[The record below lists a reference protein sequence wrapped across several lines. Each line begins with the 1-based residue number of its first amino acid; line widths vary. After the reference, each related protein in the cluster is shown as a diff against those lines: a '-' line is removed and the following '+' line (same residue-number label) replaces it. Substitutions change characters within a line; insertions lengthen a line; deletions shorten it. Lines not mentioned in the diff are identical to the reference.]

1 MVSRKVPARLP
12 EGNSCKVFL
21 QRIPARHS
29 CKAFLQGIPA
39 RQSCKAIL
47 QGNPARAPRV
57 PSKVQARQSQQGI
70 VVFNCLPQNKKRKKQ
85 KKAQRKC
92 RSCLHIGSRK
102 VAKLF
107 QQSSNQTSNI
117 TTRHIKQ
124 SKKQYKKTNDVHPCS
139 GSLKDVPARGS
150 SNRAPRGC
158 SKVSPGSST
167 AMFQQGSSKI
177 PARFQQGSSE
187 VPAKFQQRFQ
197 QGSSKVPGLFRF
209 FGVCIFVSPLP
220 FQRLKPSRI
229 AVGS

>member
-29 CKAFLQGIPA
+29 CKAFLQGNPA

-47 QGNPARAPRV
+47 QGLLGFLQRFRQGSL
-57 PSKVQARQSQQGI
+57 SKESSFLTACHKI
-70 VVFNCLPQNKKRKKQ
+70 KKRKKQ

>member
-29 CKAFLQGIPA
+29 CKAFLQGNPA

-47 QGNPARAPRV
+47 QGLLGFLQRFRQGSL
-57 PSKVQARQSQQGI
+57 SKESSFLTACHKI
-70 VVFNCLPQNKKRKKQ
+70 KKRKKQ

-92 RSCLHIGSRK
+92 RSCLHIGSKK

-197 QGSSKVPGLFRF
+197 QGSRTVPVFR
-209 FGVCIFVSPLP
+209 GVHFRVTTSLP
-220 FQRLKPSRI
+220 EIETQQNRCWELNFL
-229 AVGS
+229 

>member
-29 CKAFLQGIPA
+29 CKAFLQGNPA

-47 QGNPARAPRV
+47 QGLLGFLQRFRQGFQHHSL
-57 PSKVQARQSQQGI
+57 SKESSFLTACHKI
-70 VVFNCLPQNKKRKKQ
+70 KKIKKQ

-167 AMFQQGSSKI
+167 AMFQQGSS
-177 PARFQQGSSE
+177 E

-229 AVGS
+229 TVGS